1 MNATNSGED
10 TPAEFNLEVPEDVL
24 ALAESFHNEWCNGGL
39 SQLFGNWFP
48 ADVALLPEGLRAIG
62 ATEAAAIVGSA
73 IAELGPRSQ
82 WRDKGHDALINPS
95 SPLRQKLWDMDGDLA
110 KHSDRLQ
117 QLIASYELKLS
128 EAADD
133 DAHDSH

>member
-10 TPAEFNLEVPEDVL
+10 MPAEFDLEVPEDVL

-39 SQLFGNWFP
+39 AQLFGNWFP

-73 IAELGPRSQ
+73 ITELGPRSQ

-95 SPLRQKLWDMDGDLA
+95 SPLRQKLWDMDGVLG

-133 DAHDSH
+133 GAHDSH